1 MKWVRIISIF
11 MYILAIPQSFFLNQS
26 AVVAM
31 NLVNLACCVATL
43 LEVRYP
49 FIATMRYRVVSV
61 GVALLA
67 ACSVQYI
74 IMGQSFLSPAT
85 FAILG
90 GVTGLIMAIS
100 HNFWALKTFTVLN
113 VAAWVTYCLMVGAY
127 TNLIGNA
134 FILGGVAF
142 TAWMHLKKQEGT
154 PISSDTHTDTSDA

>member
-49 FIATMRYRVVSV
+49 FIATTRYRVVSV

-74 IMGQSFLSPAT
+74 IMG
-85 FAILG
+85 
-90 GVTGLIMAIS
+90 
-100 HNFWALKTFTVLN
+100 
-113 VAAWVTYCLMVGAY
+113 
-127 TNLIGNA
+127 
-134 FILGGVAF
+134 
-142 TAWMHLKKQEGT
+142 
-154 PISSDTHTDTSDA
+154 